1 MLLTQIAAKAEKY
14 IDRKRLECHAQ
25 EINSFEHFYRA
36 RDFEASAKYCEK
48 MLKEMGFEDVERY
61 PLKMDGITANMD
73 CIMPQAWDI
82 EEGSFCKITDEDI
95 PEEERLIADYA
106 KDHFSCGIWS
116 APTPPEGIYGE
127 LLDGRNITE
136 ETVLTGKF
144 ILATENCASLYAL
157 GVAKGAAGILMFDG
171 SSAAAKDFPDY
182 RRWGNGIGLTG
193 WYHTRNERRLVVYHI
208 TPRQG
213 EYLHKLLETRS
224 LTLHAVMNSRIFDGS
239 IHTVT
244 GIIPGKSREEVTFL
258 AHLYEPFLTD
268 DALGPASAVEI
279 CLALKALAEEK
290 GKKQPEKTLRV
301 VFSMELYGFSE
312 YFTKKENVR
321 KTFYAVSMD
330 GIGTFNTWN
339 HTEKKTVNIRLT
351 PGSAPFFSDLL
362 YRKYFLEKNGELLTP
377 ETRGC
382 LSDDTFPADPMI
394 RRIYGGMSGAVDG
407 IPVNWLRTCTLPY
420 HHNTGPMFNKA
431 DFDLAYEIIKAC
443 CAVIYV
449 IADGEKEELKE
460 LLPEMKTLA
469 DKELSS
475 IVEESGRKI
484 TEKVYTAKT
493 ANEKNLYWYALEKKV
508 LLSVNSVAKDL
519 LTEEEAEKAL
529 HKPAL
534 YAEEEYV
541 YSAME
546 KLASSLVVTRL
557 TGGIPTSLAKVPP
570 AQRKKRAGIPDF
582 AILMTFLDGKRD
594 LLTAVHLTS
603 FDQKTKLYTDQ
614 EIGNLVNYLRYL
626 EKYGYVSIKETDCK

>member
-82 EEGSFCKITDEDI
+82 EKGSFCKIVDEDI

-171 SSAAAKDFPDY
+171 SPAAAKDFPDY

-224 LTLHAVMNSRIFDGS
+224 LNLHAVMNSRIFDGS

-244 GIIPGKSREEVTFL
+244 GISPGESKEELVFL

-290 GKKQPEKTLRV
+290 GKKKPLRTLRV

-312 YFTKKENVR
+312 YFTHEENVKR
-321 KTFYAVSMD
+321 TFYAVSMD

-339 HTEKKTVNIRLT
+339 EKGKKSVNIRLT
-351 PGSAPFFSDLL
+351 PGTAPFISDLL
-362 YRKYFLEKNGELLTP
+362 FRKYFLEKEGSLLTP

-382 LSDDTFPADPMI
+382 LSDDTFPADPAI
-394 RRIYGGMSGAVDG
+394 RRIYGNEPDAVDG
-407 IPVNWLRTCTLPY
+407 IPVNWLRTCILPY

-431 DFDLAYEIIKAC
+431 DYDLAYEIIKAC
-443 CAVIYV
+443 CAVLYIL
-449 IADGEKEELKE
+449 ADGTGEELLA
-460 LLPEMKTLA
+460 LLPEMKELA
-469 DKELSS
+469 NRELKN
-475 IVEESGRKI
+475 IEEDCRKK
-484 TEKVYTAKT
+484 TQEKLCTAEF
-493 ANEKNLYWYALEKKV
+493 ANEKLLYWRNLEKKV
-508 LLSVNSVAKDL
+508 LLSANRIIKDIL
-519 LTEEEAEKAL
+519 PEEEVENSLYKAVL
-529 HKPAL
+529 FPG
-534 YAEEEYV
+534 ESPSFVGE
-541 YSAME
+541 ME
-546 KLASSLVVTRL
+546 KEGSSLVVTRL
-557 TGGIPTSLAKVPP
+557 TAGIPTSLAKVPLHE
-570 AQRKKRAGIPDF
+570 RKKRKGIRDF
-582 AILMTFLDGKRD
+582 AVLMTFLDGKRN
-594 LLTAVHLTS
+594 LYCALKQTA
-603 FDQKTKLYTDQ
+603 FDQHTQLYTDA
-614 EIGNLVNYLRYL
+614 EFRTLMEYFSYL
-626 EKYGYVSIKETDCK
+626 EKYGYIKIEKTSK